1 MEMVMKHMERVCA
14 AIGII
19 GISSG
24 AMAQSHPLTT
34 GMACS
39 QARSLVAAQ
48 GAVVLNT
55 SATTYDRYV
64 TSGAYCGLGEVPG
77 PGWAPT
83 RDASRCLVGSRC
95 VPVSRGSGP

>member
-1 MEMVMKHMERVCA
+1 MKHMERVCA
-14 AIGII
+14 AIGF
-19 GISSG
+19 ISISFG

-34 GMACS
+34 GMACN
-39 QARSLVAAQ
+39 QAQSLVAAQ

-77 PGWAPT
+77 PGWAST
-83 RDASRCLVGSRC
+83 KDVSRCLVGSRC
-95 VPVSRGSGP
+95 VSVSRGSGR